1 MGGDEPRFRVLH
13 VSNISMSATK
23 EQIYQLFAFIGRID
37 EFKMYPTDGHP
48 QLSTFTQKF
57 AYVKFEESKSVEV
70 AQHLTNTVFID
81 RALVCIPSISDTVP
95 DEETALKT
103 GGPAW
108 PGQRQLPPNVVN
120 QIQDLGDGQQML
132 LTVDPTL
139 TALGLPPY
147 PALSANTD
155 ASKVEEIRRTVYVG
169 NLPKDCDPHE
179 VMRFFNDNIG
189 EVMYLRMA
197 SGNENLPC
205 AYAYIE
211 FTNQPTVPIALQN
224 NGIEF
229 KDRCLR
235 IQHSR
240 VAIIKPERKTADMAL
255 QEVEEAIRVNQN
267 PEKSSSALSKLN
279 QGLGIDRAYSP
290 LRRSLSPIRRRSRS
304 RDRRRRSRSRSR
316 SRRRRSRSRD
326 RRSRSRDRRRRSRSR
341 DRDRRRSRSRD
352 RKDKDKDRH
361 GKDRDRGKD
370 KEKERKDRKR
380 SRSKTPKRKDEKDKD
395 RRREKEKE
403 SERKKDKDKGREKD
417 KEKEKRRDNR
427 SERSRRE
434 KEKERDKETDKKS
447 SKDKEKD
454 SEERSRRKS
463 ESAKSS
469 AVKADVKLQIEDG
482 EGMEVDTVASSS
494 EESRIRERL
503 LEKVMAR
510 NGGSNSEQNDEPQE
524 HDEQKDKNKESE
536 KRAASDEEGSVENK
550 NKKKRSRASSLSSS
564 GSSSS
569 ESD

>member
-120 QIQDLGDGQQML
+120 QIQDLGDGQQMVIL

-279 QGLGIDRAYSP
+279 QGLERIRLCAVHFPQSVVAVDQETGGDDLALGQDLVVVVAVRGIGGAVRATVDGV
-290 LRRSLSPIRRRSRS
+290 RVH
-304 RDRRRRSRSRSR
+304 
-316 SRRRRSRSRD
+316 
-326 RRSRSRDRRRRSRSR
+326 
-341 DRDRRRSRSRD
+341 
-352 RKDKDKDRH
+352 DRH